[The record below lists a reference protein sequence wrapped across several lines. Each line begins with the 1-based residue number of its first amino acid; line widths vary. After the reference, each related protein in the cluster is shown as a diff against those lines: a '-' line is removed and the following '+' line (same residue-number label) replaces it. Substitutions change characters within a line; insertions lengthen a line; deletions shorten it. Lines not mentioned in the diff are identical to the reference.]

1 MINAVLY
8 KLRLKKRPDTPF
20 DRERILSALPLRN
33 QLIKWEVDDKEEVS
47 LVIPQQQKLW
57 IRIASKIFSL
67 PDKRVI
73 VLDDVG
79 SYVWRLCD
87 GKTSISQIVKHLS
100 KQYRMTRKGGGNI
113 AVYFHA
119 AVGQTQHYRICRFQK
134 YKRRGEIDGSTP
146 SDRYREQCFP
156 SRI

>member
-1 MINAVLY
+1 MINAILY
-8 KLRLKKRPDTPF
+8 KLKLKKRPDTQF
-20 DRERILSALPLRN
+20 DRERILNALPLRN
-33 QLIKWEVDDKEEVS
+33 QLIKWDIDDKEEVS

-87 GKTSISQIVKHLS
+87 GKNSISQIVKHLS
-100 KQYRMTRKGGGNI
+100 KQYRMTRKEAETSLFTFMRQLGKRNIIGFAVSKNTKGG
-113 AVYFHA
+113 
-119 AVGQTQHYRICRFQK
+119 
-134 YKRRGEIDGSTP
+134 E
-146 SDRYREQCFP
+146 E
-156 SRI
+156 